1 MSEAINVWL
10 DLKLKLF
17 WGTLAFYGSSLITL
31 LLFMRVNSIVRFYL
45 HKLLLF
51 TDYTIWVRF

>member
-1 MSEAINVWL
+1 MAGSNM
-10 DLKLKLF
+10 KLKLF

-45 HKLLLF
+45 HKLLKKLF
-51 TDYTIWVRF
+51 IVSC